1 MAQDTIQQ
9 LMTPGD
15 VGGGPSQLQF
25 KSTVSAVQ
33 HPRTGEWIQ
42 PGLKVRSDYDVN
54 TGRYK
59 WQTDTTPTQ
68 VKFQL
73 DTPAGFTDGK
83 WGIDSRTGSP
93 VAWDNR
99 GTVDVNGTQ
108 QPAQWNEDMTIMA
121 PEQAVRYFAYEK
133 QKPGAE
139 NYQHWY
145 PYNYVHHDNQH
156 IRERAR
162 HFARTGE
169 FLDIDPNLL
178 YDRDAYYR
186 GDATAAQNFRAAAY
200 ELNYG
205 NFTDNPF
212 RAAERQDDLL
222 YRQMFFDNNKR
233 QLYAL
238 AQQKAPRWMAMN
250 GVNEPS
256 YPIQEAPGYYAYGGR
271 LWKTQVDRVLKYIPN
286 FHSLSREDK
295 LTQLYDLYRK
305 VALDDSLPP
314 TLGPTISTLYLLNSA
329 ETKSSG
335 GFVPKTTVLSS
346 FNLMGD
352 YLNPEQ
358 KTPYS
363 NYSPTYGMNLRRPTD
378 PLQIST
384 ARHFG
389 LLDAN
394 GNTLSRDAIA
404 ENFVQNNKWFWDP
417 QAYAEHIQNAV
428 SRGQIDAQ
436 RNLVP
441 DLFFTARPGAH
452 TMAQHN
458 RPGSAITPM
467 WMGGNPLFN
476 DLDAAYIRGV
486 GDTIQSNHRNTEKN
500 LGIASHIAG
509 SAMRGGINFFTIGFG
524 NTASDRLFQYLNGT
538 SVEQNFANA
547 VLNGANPYALA
558 TAGVVAENYPMI
570 LSLGVRGPT
579 SAAGT
584 ASRFQDVFT
593 TAQALRKG
601 NIYGGIYGIGTG
613 ASKVR
618 GSQALVNFMASSKRN
633 FGGYTQAPGSPE
645 QQAALIEAAGQNHST
660 ILMPWT
666 TFNPIAQ
673 ALGFN
678 AGEYEAR
685 SRAIMQSEDPKLIEE
700 LDARNKADIANTA
713 VDMLSFGIGKY
724 RWLKPFGFALQTGAP
739 TLTYAVAD
747 QARKPVVNPNAGFWE
762 RYTPTL
768 LQQLIADKTGNP
780 QWLDRIGYTN
790 LFREE
795 QAISNQPGYNIPM
808 HQNYWGR
815 RYFGANPEERA
826 SIMLDPRNPLRKD
839 DGSAYDPNNPL
850 DNEEYTTRA
859 LQMQVSRGEP
869 PPSLYSSPE
878 FRNLPMQQK
887 QEIFASLIR
896 SQMTLKAD
904 PKKHAAVIDMFT
916 KAAED
921 GTIPD
926 LDVLFTGDFKD
937 DHTFDPIRQYAK
949 SMMQS
954 VSLPELLTMAA
965 EPGTGSGNTYM
976 RSLAENAPAWNQLT
990 VDSIAGSP
998 ELQTKILTFAEK
1010 NPEAFNKVLQSD
1022 KFQQIDLST
1031 LFKPSQGAPNGNT
1044 QSLMN
1049 FFGQLVAKNTDVRD
1063 FVTSKVGAIPTADF
1077 LGLIQSNLQVQ
1088 PSSDGEDANGDTG
1101 NNLQI
1106 PTALRSIV
1114 ETDLQ
1119 RRLTAGT
1126 PESAEI
1132 AYALTPYMR
1141 DMMLRKS
1148 NGPHVNKETATA
1160 FLHVM
1165 TQPEYWNKFDSNSM
1179 LQMCEFFNSKNGAA
1193 AFAEMSPEEQGEW
1206 KNRITTTV
1214 EPIVRQHA
1222 MDALKRGEVETFRRF
1237 MALKYKFAGDPIAFY
1252 GASAALILG
1261 GITVLGSLFS
1271 SDDDDDEEDEDED
1284 ADDDA
1289 AYRKRIRKQ
1298 LRQKDTLLPDLNDD
1312 EED

>member
-1 MAQDTIQQ
+1 
-9 LMTPGD
+9 MTPGVD
-15 VGGGPSQLQF
+15 GGGAATLPV
-25 KSTVSAVQ
+25 KTVVSAVQ
-33 HPRTGEWIQ
+33 HPQTGEWVPPGIQ
-42 PGLKVRSDYDVN
+42 VRSDYDAN
-54 TGRYK
+54 TGKYK
-59 WQTDTTPTQ
+59 WQTDATQTQ

-73 DTPAGFTDGK
+73 DTPDGFTAGK
-83 WGIDSRTGSP
+83 WGVNVRTGAP

-99 GTVDVNGTQ
+99 GTVDVNGKQ
-108 QPAQWNEDMTIMA
+108 MPAQWNEDMTIMS
-121 PEQAVRYFAYEK
+121 PEQAVRYFAYER
-133 QKPGAE
+133 QQPGAK
-139 NYQHWY
+139 NYQDWY
-145 PYNYVHHDNQH
+145 PAQFVHHDNPH
-156 IRERAR
+156 IRDRAR

-169 FLDIDPNLL
+169 FLDIDNNLL

-186 GDATAAQNFRAAAY
+186 GDATAAQHFRAAAD
-200 ELNYG
+200 EFHFG
-205 NFTDNPF
+205 NFTDHPF
-212 RAAERQDDLL
+212 RSADRKDDLL

-238 AQQKAPRWMAMN
+238 AQQRAPRWLAMN
-250 GVNEPS
+250 GLSHGHDGPNARPNFYS
-256 YPIQEAPGYYAYGGR
+256 YGG
-271 LWKTQVDRVLKYIPN
+271 LSWKNQVNQVLHYIPN
-286 FHSLSREDK
+286 FHDLSKEQK
-295 LTQLYDLYRK
+295 LTQLYNLYRR
-305 VALDDSLPP
+305 VATEDSLSPS
-314 TLGPTISTLYLLNSA
+314 LGPTISMLYLMNSA

-352 YLNPEQ
+352 YLNPDT
-358 KTPYS
+358 KTPYT
-363 NYSPTYGMNLRRPTD
+363 NYTPSYGLFLRRPTD

-394 GNTLSRDAIA
+394 GNTLQPDAVA
-404 ENFVQNNKWFWDP
+404 ENFVQSNKWLWDP
-417 QAYAEHIQNAV
+417 EAYHAYIDSAV
-428 SRGQIDAQ
+428 KRGQVDAQ

-441 DLFFTARPGAH
+441 ELFFTARPGAH

-467 WMGGNPLFN
+467 WMGSNPLFN
-476 DLDAAYIRGV
+476 DLDTAYVHGV
-486 GDTIQSNHRNTEKN
+486 GDTIRNNHRNTEKN
-500 LGIASHIAG
+500 LGIAAHISG
-509 SAMRGGINFFTIGFG
+509 SVMRGGINFFTLGFG
-524 NTASDRLFQYLNGT
+524 NTASDRLFKYLNGT
-538 SVEQNFANA
+538 TVEQNFANA

-570 LSLGVRGPT
+570 LSLGVRGPAP
-579 SAAGT
+579 AAGT

-601 NIYGGIYGIGTG
+601 NVYGGIYGIGTG

-618 GSQALVNFMASSKRN
+618 GTQALVNFMASTKRN
-633 FGGYTQAPGSPE
+633 FGGYTQPVGSPE

-673 ALGFN
+673 GLGFN

-685 SRAIMQSEDPKLIEE
+685 SRAIMQSDDPKLIEE

-713 VDMLSFGIGKY
+713 VDMAAFGMGGLSK
-724 RWLKPFGFALQTGAP
+724 WLKPVGFTLQTGTP
-739 TLTYAVAD
+739 VLSYAVFD

-762 RYTPTL
+762 RYTPAL
-768 LQQLIADKTGNP
+768 IQQTIAAKTGNT
-780 QWLDRIGYTN
+780 QWLDRLGYTN

-795 QAISNQPGYNIPM
+795 QVLSNQPGYNIPM
-808 HQNYWGR
+808 HKNYWGR
-815 RYFGANPEERA
+815 RYFGANQEERA
-826 SIMLDPRNPLRKD
+826 AIMLNKHNPIRKD
-839 DGSAYDPNNPL
+839 DGSPYDPNNPV

-859 LQMQVSRGEP
+859 LRMQVSRGEP

-878 FRNLPMQQK
+878 FKNLPIKRK
-887 QEIFASLIR
+887 QEIFASLIQ

-916 KAAED
+916 KAAKD
-921 GTIPD
+921 GSIPD

-954 VSLPELLTMAA
+954 ASLPELLTMAA

-976 RSLAENAPAWNQLT
+976 RSIAENAPAWNQLT

-998 ELQTKILTFAEK
+998 ELQTQIITVAEK
-1010 NPEAFNKVLQSD
+1010 NPEAFNKVLQSER
-1022 KFQQIDLST
+1022 FQQIDLSA
-1031 LFKPSQGAPNGNT
+1031 LLKPSQGAPNGNT

-1049 FFGQLVAKNTDVRD
+1049 FFGQLVTKNTDVRD
-1063 FVTSKVGAIPTADF
+1063 FVTRKVEAIPTRDF
-1077 LGLIQSNLQVQ
+1077 LGLIQSNVQ
-1088 PSSDGEDANGDTG
+1088 GQSSTEGEDSNGAAG
-1101 NNLQI
+1101 NTPQI

-1119 RRLTAGT
+1119 RRLKAGT
-1126 PESAEI
+1126 PESVEI
-1132 AYALTPYMR
+1132 AYALTPHMR
-1141 DMMLRKS
+1141 DMMLKKS

-1165 TQPEYWNKFDSNSM
+1165 TQPEYWNKFDSTSM

-1193 AFAEMSPEEQGEW
+1193 AFAGMSPEEQGEW

-1252 GASAALILG
+1252 GSAAALILG

-1271 SDDDDDEEDEDED
+1271 SDDDDDEEDEEED

-1298 LRQKDTLLPDLNDD
+1298 LRQKDTLLPDLDDD